1 MSGFFF
7 EIKSFKLILRKEPW
21 VTVRDLVPP
30 GELILKQPCSGYRF
44 SADSVRLADFVQILP
59 QETLMDLCTGV
70 GVVPLLIRQRCSF
83 MRAFGIELQSELC
96 QMARHNVRAHQL
108 EEQIHILQADV
119 RTLTAASLR
128 ELTGVECPEYFDVLS
143 VNPPYFPLREG
154 KLNNNHQKSIARH
167 EITLTLP
174 ELFATC
180 RKFLHMDGRLHLAHL
195 RIREAEIFREL
206 QAHGFQRVER
216 RTILNDLLL
225 LEARS

>member
-1 MSGFFF
+1 MSD
-7 EIKSFKLILRKEPW
+7 LIS
-21 VTVRDLVPP
+21 P
-30 GELILKQPCSGYRF
+30 GELILNQPRSGYRF
-44 SADSVRLADFVQILP
+44 NADSVRLADFVQILP

-83 MRAFGIELQSELC
+83 KRAFGVELQSELC
-96 QMARHNVRAHQL
+96 QIARHNVTANRLQ
-108 EEQIHILQADV
+108 EQIQILHADV
-119 RTLTAASLR
+119 RTLTPASLR
-128 ELTGVECPEYFDVLS
+128 DLTIFECPEYIDVLS
-143 VNPPYFPLREG
+143 VNPPYFRLGEG

-180 RKFLHMDGRLHLAHL
+180 RNFLRIDGRLHLAHL
-195 RIREAEIFREL
+195 RVREAEILREL

-216 RTILNDLLL
+216 RAVIGDLLL

>member
-1 MSGFFF
+1 M
-7 EIKSFKLILRKEPW
+7 
-21 VTVRDLVPP
+21 RDLVSP
-30 GELILKQPCSGYRF
+30 GEFILQQPRSGYRF

-83 MRAFGIELQSELC
+83 KRAFGIELQSELC
-96 QMARHNVRAHQL
+96 QMARHNVMANQL
-108 EEQIHILQADV
+108 EEQIHILQADA
-119 RTLTAASLR
+119 RTVTVASLR
-128 ELTGVECPEYFDVLS
+128 ELTAVECPEYFDVLS
-143 VNPPYFPLREG
+143 VNPPYFRRGQG

-180 RKFLHMDGRLHLAHL
+180 RRFLRIDGRLHLAHL
-195 RIREAEIFREL
+195 RARETEIIRQL

-216 RTILNDLLL
+216 RTVLNDLLL